1 MYIVYM
7 ALLKDSSMHHW
18 VYKYLPKAIIP
29 YAQLAR
35 LDRPIGWQLL
45 LWPCLVS
52 LLLALLSPIGIG
64 SSIKKAIYYAI
75 LFFIGAIAM
84 RGAGCTLNDI
94 VDINID
100 KKVDRT
106 KQRPLANGT
115 ISRLFAIIFML
126 LQCFIG
132 LIILL
137 QFNFLTI
144 YIAFASIFFIII
156 YPYMKRITYW
166 PQLFLGIVFNWG
178 CFLGWVSLK
187 ANMNWCLLW
196 LYLGFICW
204 TIGYDTIYAYQD
216 IEDDVKVGIGSTALL
231 FKDKVYIALPIF
243 YSLFIAFILISFYMA
258 KISYIAYIGVFCS
271 ICHLIWQIK
280 VLNISS
286 PKICLKLFKS
296 NSQVGLLICSGLLLG
311 YGYNVFMCQL

>member
-7 ALLKDSSMHHW
+7 ALLKDSNMHHW
-18 VYKYLPKAIIP
+18 VYKYLPSTIIP

-35 LDRPIGWQLL
+35 WDRPVGSQLL

-52 LLLALLSPIGIG
+52 LLLALLSPLGIG
-64 SSIKKAIYYAI
+64 VDSKKAIFYAI
-75 LFFIGAIAM
+75 LFFIGAVAM
-84 RGAGCTLNDI
+84 RGAACILNDL
-94 VDINID
+94 VDIDID
-100 KKVDRT
+100 KQVDRT
-106 KQRPLANGT
+106 KHRPLADGT
-115 ISRLFAIIFML
+115 ISKIYAIIFML
-126 LQCFIG
+126 LQCFVG

-137 QFNFLTI
+137 QFNALAI
-144 YIAFASIFFIII
+144 CIAFASVLLIII

-187 ANMNWCLLW
+187 SSMDWCVLW

-231 FKDKVYIALPIF
+231 FKDKAYIPLTIF
-243 YSLFIAFILISFYMA
+243 YSLFMIFTFISFYMA
-258 KISYIAYIGVFCS
+258 KIPYIAYIGLLCA

-280 VLNISS
+280 SLDIKQ
-286 PKICLKLFKS
+286 PKICLKLFIS
-296 NSQVGLLICSGLLLG
+296 NSCVGLFICLGLLLG
-311 YGYNVFMCQL
+311 YGYNFFICQL